1 MNKLCLDKTAIQ
13 NIHFEY
19 GLVLQ
24 SKCQEIKKNEMLF
37 KWLIYFHHF
46 FHPGQLLYWA
56 KTIWFI
62 QNWLAVNI
70 LRDSVIVFLSS
81 IFGYIMH
88 YIWRTLQTS
97 ENHLCSSSP
106 LALHENYGQGQPT
119 CFLPYILEGCKSV
132 SWRNTPELDFENFP
146 VLTCSYNEWKVN
158 MIVKEIGFFLNCY
171 AELDIW

>member
-1 MNKLCLDKTAIQ
+1 MPRNK
-13 NIHFEY
+13 
-19 GLVLQ
+19 
-24 SKCQEIKKNEMLF
+24 KKYEMLF

-158 MIVKEIGFFLNCY
+158 MIVKEIVFFLNCY